1 MVRVA
6 RRALRQAHRQPTCLH
21 AAAHLDVSQLRERH
35 RGMTPEA
42 FHVAALALPGTTFD
56 IKWGADRVYSVG
68 GKMFAHAG
76 MEGDP
81 EPKYMFKA
89 SDLAFEMLVE
99 QGVARPAPYLARAK
113 WVQLAGP
120 NALADEDL
128 RAYLKEAHRIVAG
141 KLPAAVK
148 AGLA

>member
-1 MVRVA
+1 
-6 RRALRQAHRQPTCLH
+6 
-21 AAAHLDVSQLRERH
+21 
-35 RGMTPEA
+35 MTPEA
-42 FHVAALALPGTTFD
+42 FHAAALALPGATFD

-76 MEGDP
+76 IEGDP

-89 SDLAFEMLVE
+89 SDLAYEMLIE
-99 QGVARPAPYLARAK
+99 QGLAKPAPYLARAK

-120 NALADEDL
+120 RALSDEQL
-128 RAYLKEAHRIVAG
+128 TAYLEEAHRIVAG

-148 AGLA
+148 ATLA